1 MKRSGQAS
9 AKAKADAET
18 LAALTALAPAPMTFR
33 SATYEGGAAYLPR
46 RQPWGKIGFALTGV
60 MEVSVEGKRFLS
72 PPHYA
77 TWIPVNAHHHCHNRN
92 SVRFVTIYIDQAWC
106 SDMPDTACT
115 LVLSPLIRAIFS
127 DFLAREVMVPVTED
141 DLRLVR
147 VLMDQLKK
155 APRRDSY
162 LPLSDDPLLQPIIDA
177 LQLNPSDR
185 RSLADWAESLGTTE
199 RTVSRRFQT
208 GLGISFNEWRQRL
221 KLVAALTQI
230 EEGKS
235 VQRIADELGY
245 RSSSAFIAMF
255 RRQTG
260 TSPSYLSDP
269 RPPEAYCES

>member
-1 MKRSGQAS
+1 MTRTGQVS
-9 AKAKADAET
+9 EKDDL
-18 LAALTALAPAPMTFR
+18 LAPMEPVAPAPLTFR

-60 MEVSVEGKRFLS
+60 MEVCVEGKKFLS

-77 TWIPVNAHHHCHNRN
+77 TWIPVNAHHHCQNRQ
-92 SVRFVTIYIDQAWC
+92 SVKFVSIYIDREWC
-106 SDMPDTACT
+106 ADMPDTACT
-115 LVLSPLIRAIFS
+115 LVLSPLIRAIFA
-127 DFLAREVMVPVTED
+127 DFLAREVMTPVTSD

-147 VLMDQLKK
+147 VLMDQLRK

-162 LPLSDDPLLQPIIDA
+162 LPLSDDPLLLPITDA

-199 RTVSRRFQT
+199 RTVSRRFQA
-208 GLGISFNEWRQRL
+208 GVGISFNEWRQRL

-235 VQRIADELGY
+235 IQRIADDLGY
-245 RSSSAFIAMF
+245 SSSSAFIAMF

-260 TSPSYLSDP
+260 TSPSYLSMP
-269 RPPEAYCES
+269 